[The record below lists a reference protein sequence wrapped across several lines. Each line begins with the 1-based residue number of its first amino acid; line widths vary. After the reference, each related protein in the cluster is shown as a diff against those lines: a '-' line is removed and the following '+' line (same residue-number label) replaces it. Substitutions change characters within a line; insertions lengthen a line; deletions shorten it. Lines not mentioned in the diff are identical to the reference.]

1 MNTNANGQ
9 REELLSYPE
18 EAIREGVVNAFV
30 HRDYTLS
37 SDVKIEIYDDRLT
50 ITSPGSLPDG
60 LTMEDI
66 RKGANAKRNPI
77 LIKALDKM
85 NYIENYGTGI
95 RRILSKYK
103 DFSMQPEFEA
113 TDNQFIITLYN
124 KAYGVNYLELSDSQ
138 KNILKY
144 LSDGKEA
151 SRQEIQDALGLKK
164 SHTSEMLSK
173 LKKENLI
180 TSVGSGKGVKY
191 ISK

>member
-1 MNTNANGQ
+1 M
-9 REELLSYPE
+9 
-18 EAIREGVVNAFV
+18 IV
-30 HRDYTLS
+30 
-37 SDVKIEIYDDRLT
+37 
-50 ITSPGSLPDG
+50 
-60 LTMEDI
+60 
-66 RKGANAKRNPI
+66 
-77 LIKALDKM
+77 
-85 NYIENYGTGI
+85 
-95 RRILSKYK
+95 
-103 DFSMQPEFEA
+103 
-113 TDNQFIITLYN
+113 
-124 KAYGVNYLELSDSQ
+124 